1 MPNDSATLFNSWNAV
16 AIKEGEISI
25 WKMAF
30 YTVVWS
36 LWLFRNEIVFNGKH
50 WDQDQLFEL
59 IKLQVASWAKAKWPF
74 LQNSELDIYRTPKA
88 EVHIKKQKQD
98 RLEMRWKEPEEGKM
112 KFNVDGAA
120 NGCPGEA
127 GIASRWRSTH
137 IMVVESDSKNAVQW
151 INEPKKAPW
160 RMRKW
165 IFHIEMLKRKMVQWE
180 VQHVSREANQQA
192 DNLAK
197 SGIGR
202 VQDLLNVLGEATNI
216 ND

>member
-30 YTVVWS
+30 YTLVWS

-127 GIASRWRSTH
+127 GIGG
-137 IMVVESDSKNAVQW
+137 M
-151 INEPKKAPW
+151 KKGLQ
-160 RMRKW
+160 K
-165 IFHIEMLKRKMVQWE
+165 
-180 VQHVSREANQQA
+180 
-192 DNLAK
+192 
-197 SGIGR
+197 
-202 VQDLLNVLGEATNI
+202 
-216 ND
+216 